1 MELYG
6 KLRISSKTSFIFS
19 PSPSQ
24 LKNLQLNLKTHVK
37 GYAMQV
43 ESQTHCAFSLF
54 GDKSIT
60 CSPASVYLRR
70 STIRSSV
77 LLHLKV
83 STSP

>member
-1 MELYG
+1 MEIYG
-6 KLRISSKTSFIFS
+6 LVAKLTSFIFS

-24 LKNLQLNLKTHVK
+24 LKNLQSNLKTHVK
-37 GYAMQV
+37 EYAMQV

-54 GDKSIT
+54 GDKSST

-70 STIRSSV
+70 STVRSSV